1 MTSEFGFQRGKDAHF
16 KLEALQSA
24 QLIILGCD
32 LI

>member
-1 MTSEFGFQRGKDAHF
+1 MTSEFGFQWGKDAHL

-24 QLIILGCD
+24 HSIILGCE